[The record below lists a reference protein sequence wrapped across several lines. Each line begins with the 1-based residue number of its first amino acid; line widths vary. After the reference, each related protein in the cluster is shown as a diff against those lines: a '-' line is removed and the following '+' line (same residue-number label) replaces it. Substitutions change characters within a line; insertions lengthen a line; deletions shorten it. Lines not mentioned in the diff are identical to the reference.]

1 MRKLLQ
7 ILAVPLVAFAFVAV
21 GSTSVSAQQAS
32 GDCDDINISN
42 TGAGSINE
50 INCNGTYTIVIE
62 CQNNTQIVLDV
73 TQDGTS
79 GDATVSDNTTAG
91 GVTTGDVVNISE
103 VDALVENSNCFA
115 DEEPTKPVTPDKE
128 EPEEEVQGAAVVRTL
143 PDTGSANPLQ
153 AIALTAG
160 AAIAILA
167 AARVASNLYVRNRS

>member
-7 ILAVPLVAFAFVAV
+7 ILAVPLVAFAFVAA
-21 GSTSVSAQQAS
+21 GATNVSAQQAS
-32 GDCDDINISN
+32 GDCSNIEISN

-50 INCNGTYTIVIE
+50 IDCTGTYTLVIE

-79 GDATVSDNTTAG
+79 GDATVSGNTTAG
-91 GVTTGDVVNISE
+91 GVTTGDVINISE
-103 VDALVENSNCFA
+103 IDALVENSNCLA
-115 DEEPTKPVTPDKE
+115 DQEPTKPATPDEE

-143 PDTGSANPLQ
+143 PDTGSTSPLQ
-153 AIALTAG
+153 VIALTAG
-160 AAIAILA
+160 AAVALLA